1 MKNTRMQNA
10 AAIVAAAVA
19 TFSAWQAKADNLT
32 VETYTTINSTVT
44 YDYVYVSNTTLRIAN
59 GGKLKYNNELVL
71 PSAAN
76 TESTLYFTGT
86 GNINN
91 DDYSSAPIV
100 IGRFANSKGRI
111 NTNIGANDYN
121 IMNVTI
127 GGNAKKDSSGY
138 IDFLRIGNG
147 PMSGGHPGRIYVN
160 RWMNYAGDV
169 ARVRFDGEN
178 GAYSTIAT
186 KPVKSTLPLLW
197 ADSSATYAFEG
208 VNGANIVFGSGSW
221 WNSPTNKNFLTGS
234 GKVRMQGACDVI
246 FHNHNANGAN
256 YGFEFRVSTNQLIWA
271 HTGATIVS
279 NNFTI
284 KTTADYALPNG
295 PQTGRIE
302 LKGLSSGALPVIDLC
317 GTTQIANGIYD
328 ATPGSK
334 GAITNSSETA
344 ATLVLGAHDQNC
356 DLKIGRVFPGVTIKK
371 TGSGVLTV
379 VASSLPAVTVS
390 GGSFMVSGSN
400 LSCGSLTQDGG
411 AVGVVSGAT
420 FDLSG
425 AAAGSDVLSH
435 IAVTDG
441 AGGGTFRGATLAAS
455 GILDLTTA
463 NASAE
468 AFGEDTLAVSF
479 ADCANPEN
487 IQNWT
492 VRVNGAGGNSLGAKI
507 SGGNLRIGKTAT
519 VIVMR

>member
-1 MKNTRMQNA
+1 MNPRIATIA
-10 AAIVAAAVA
+10 AAIAIS
-19 TFSAWQAKADNLT
+19 SAWQAKADNLT

-59 GGKLKYNNELVL
+59 GGKLKFNNELVL

-76 TESTLYFTGT
+76 TESTLFLTGT

-91 DDYSSAPIV
+91 DDYSSAPII

-111 NTNIGANDYN
+111 DTNIGANDYY

-160 RWMNYAGDV
+160 RWMNYASDV
-169 ARVRFDGEN
+169 ARVRFDGAN

-379 VASSLPAVTVS
+379 VASSLPAVNTT

-400 LSCGSLTQDGG
+400 LSCGSLAQDGG

-425 AAAGSDVLSH
+425 APAGSDVLSH

-441 AGGGTFRGATLAAS
+441 AGGGTFKGAAIAAS

-468 AFGEDTLAVSF
+468 VFDAEALSVSF
-479 ADCANPEN
+479 ADCSSAEN
-487 IQNWT
+487 IKNWT
-492 VRVNGAGGNSLGAKI
+492 VRINGVLAGNARAEIRGGA
-507 SGGNLRIGKTAT
+507 LRISAKGTL
-519 VIVMR
+519 VVFR

>member
-1 MKNTRMQNA
+1 MNIKRNYRAT
-10 AAIVAAAVA
+10 VLFAAVA
-19 TFSAWQAKADNLT
+19 AVFAGWETRADNLT

-44 YDYVYVSNTTLRIAN
+44 YDYVYVSNTTLRIGN
-59 GGKLKYNNELVL
+59 GGSLKYNNELVL
-71 PSAAN
+71 GSAEN

-86 GNINN
+86 GNLNN
-91 DDYSSAPIV
+91 DPYSSAPII

-111 NTNIGANDYN
+111 DTNIGANDYY
-121 IMNVTI
+121 IMRVTI

-147 PMSGGHPGRIYVN
+147 PMSGGHPARIFVN
-160 RWMNYAGDV
+160 QWMNYASDV
-169 ARVRFDGEN
+169 ARVRFDGAN
-178 GAYSTIAT
+178 GAFSTIAS
-186 KPVKSTLPLLW
+186 KPSKSELALLW
-197 ADSSATYAFEG
+197 ADAKATYAFEG
-208 VNGANIVFGSGSW
+208 VNGANVVFGGGSW
-221 WNSPTNKNFLTGS
+221 WDSPINKNFLTGK
-234 GKVRMQGACDVI
+234 GKVRTQGDCDVI
-246 FHNHNANGAN
+246 FHNHNAPGTY
-256 YGFEFRVSTNQLIWA
+256 YGFEFKVSTNQLIWA

-279 NNFTI
+279 NNFAI
-284 KTTADYALPNG
+284 KTSTDYALPNG

-302 LKGLSSGALPVIDLC
+302 FKGMNNNAAPVIDLC

-356 DLKIGRVFPGVTIKK
+356 DLKIGQVFPGVTIKK
-371 TGSGVLTV
+371 AGSGVLTV
-379 VASSLPAVTVS
+379 VASSLPAVNTT
-390 GGSFMVSGSN
+390 GGSFIVSGSN
-400 LSCGSLTQDGG
+400 LTCGSLAQDGG

-425 AAAGSDVLSH
+425 APAGSNVLSH

-455 GILDLTTA
+455 GVIDLSTA
-463 NASAE
+463 TPTAE
-468 AFGEDTLAVSF
+468 GFGEDTLAVSF

-519 VIVMR
+519 VIMMR